1 MAKVVIDTNVVFS
14 ALMRDDS
21 LILKVLLESSNI
33 FFAPNFVFV
42 ELYKHKEK
50 LTKLSKLS
58 ENDILNYL
66 QMLVEHITFVGNETV
81 CSENKAY
88 AYTLCV
94 EVDPK
99 DTPFVALAIELNALL
114 WTGDKRLKKH
124 LLQKGFDNFFDA
136 Q

>member
-58 ENDILNYL
+58 EKDILNYL
-66 QMLVEHITFVGNETV
+66 QMLVEHITFVGNETG
-81 CSENKAY
+81 
-88 AYTLCV
+88 
-94 EVDPK
+94 
-99 DTPFVALAIELNALL
+99 LL
-114 WTGDKRLKKH
+114 
-124 LLQKGFDNFFDA
+124 
-136 Q
+136 

>member
-1 MAKVVIDTNVVFS
+1 M
-14 ALMRDDS
+14 
-21 LILKVLLESSNI
+21 
-33 FFAPNFVFV
+33 FV

-81 CSENKAY
+81 CSENKGY

-114 WTGDKRLKKH
+114 WTGDKRLKTH
-124 LLQKGFDNFFDA
+124 LLQKGFYSFFDA

>member
-1 MAKVVIDTNVVFS
+1 MVDTNVIFS
-14 ALMRDDS
+14 ALMHDDS
-21 LILKVLLESSNI
+21 FMLKVLLESSNI
-33 FFAPNFVFV
+33 FFVPNFVFV

-81 CSENKAY
+81 CSENKEHAY
-88 AYTLCV
+88 ALCV

-99 DTPFVALAIELNALL
+99 DTPFVAC
-114 WTGDKRLKKH
+114 H
-124 LLQKGFDNFFDA
+124 
-136 Q
+136 